1 MKVRF
6 TPTALEE
13 HFETIKYIRQKNPK
27 AAWEYLEHVEKI
39 LKRLELFPNSGRLLP
54 EYPNTGYQEVIIPPN
69 RYIYLIEGDTV
80 WVSTVWHEKQQ
91 LGLESDKPTIPM

>member
-13 HFETIKYIRQKNPK
+13 HLDVIKYIRQENPK

-39 LKRLELFPNSGRLLP
+39 LERLKLFPNSGRSLP
-54 EYPNTGYQEVIIPPN
+54 EYLNTGYQEVIIPPN
-69 RYIYLIEGDTV
+69 RYIYMIDGDTV
-80 WVSTVWHEKQQ
+80 WILTVWHEKQ
-91 LGLESDKPTIPM
+91 LLELDSE